1 MAIADVVVVASL
13 GRLGSS
19 CLLSGAPALTLTEPS
34 PSLHS
39 EVSSPYMAASL
50 QNQALATRPC
60 VFCGKS
66 MLAHLTRCPHCRE
79 DVPKV
84 HLSSPRPRTGG
95 RQQIRRALLYMLLAG
110 VIQYFAGG
118 YSGFT
123 LPVTVSPIITTYL
136 APVVFLSA
144 LGLLIYGFYL
154 RAKS

>member
-1 MAIADVVVVASL
+1 MYVSLQSQAVAS
-13 GRLGSS
+13 R
-19 CLLSGAPALTLTEPS
+19 T
-34 PSLHS
+34 
-39 EVSSPYMAASL
+39 
-50 QNQALATRPC
+50 C
-60 VFCGKS
+60 VYCGKT
-66 MLAHLTRCPHCRE
+66 MLSHLTRCPHCRE
-79 DVPKV
+79 DIPQVR
-84 HLSSPRPRTGG
+84 LASSRPRTGG

-123 LPVTVSPIITTYL
+123 VPVTVSPIITTYL

>member
-1 MAIADVVVVASL
+1 
-13 GRLGSS
+13 
-19 CLLSGAPALTLTEPS
+19 
-34 PSLHS
+34 
-39 EVSSPYMAASL
+39 MAASM

-84 HLSSPRPRTGG
+84 QLSSRGPRIGG
-95 RQQIRRALLYMLLAG
+95 RAQIRRALLYMLLAG
-110 VIQYFAGG
+110 VIQYFAAG
-118 YSGFT
+118 YSSFT
-123 LPVTVSPIITTYL
+123 LPIEVSPIVTTYL
-136 APVVFLSA
+136 APVVFISG

>member
-1 MAIADVVVVASL
+1 
-13 GRLGSS
+13 
-19 CLLSGAPALTLTEPS
+19 
-34 PSLHS
+34 
-39 EVSSPYMAASL
+39 MAASL

-84 HLSSPRPRTGG
+84 QLASRPRTGG
-95 RQQIRRALLYMLLAG
+95 RKEIRRALLYMLLAG
-110 VIQYFAGG
+110 VVQYFAAG

-123 LPVTVSPIITTYL
+123 LPVSVSPIITTYL
-136 APVVFLSA
+136 APVVFISG